1 MHPEAITGWLY
12 DLHTSSHCCAD
23 IVGCHL
29 PAWSEPLSHPGSTT
43 ESLHS
48 ASQHHP
54 KRRRILGELNL
65 NQGPCSIASKE
76 NKLGKIR
83 DTAIEPDDPP
93 RLGPV
98 TDNIDAFWQDSPDA
112 GSRRRRIPRK
122 HSSKQAVAGLA
133 QGLEGAVLY
142 GGDHDS
148 EDAHRTPRAV
158 RTHTHNTHRS
168 EDQHTSG
175 YTIGLQK
182 GMQSAHKLPS
192 ARSKSSATS
201 SQSRS
206 SSPVKCALDLQIL
219 SKPVY
224 WRHST
229 DFKEI
234 QTALKAFPDVL
245 GIFNEARRIAGHG
258 LQYLPMELKS
268 ELQDILAIDPD
279 LDICFS
285 SERPVAQLTRASR
298 CRAATIHRAV
308 SPTPPTESQLR
319 QIAHVDYLAAE
330 MQTLH
335 ELADLTNEFKTVP
348 RSEAAW
354 NSGIYEPIL
363 RLAVKSCK
371 LEDEDQD
378 QDQDHGLSCWA
389 EAENIT
395 RAGVAKPFLP
405 TADHTIV
412 TSTVSLP
419 PSSSS
424 SAMSVEVSGTGTG
437 TGEGHLRSTTGPSA
451 RDKELQITAGKMI
464 DFAIVL
470 RPPPPAVTPDSGD
483 SLIRSLYRLV
493 KSLPQGTNF
502 FNQSTYEPLVFS
514 LSGVFIETKIDS
526 RQYAEAQNQLG
537 IWLSSW
543 FGRVRAIQEHV
554 TESRKDPTDPILR
567 TPCIPVL
574 LVMADAWQLW
584 FAVDGESRV
593 DVLGPVNCGGT
604 STLDDAYRLFAV
616 LRRLVKWVGKGGFRT
631 WVEELVEIY

>member
-1 MHPEAITGWLY
+1 M
-12 DLHTSSHCCAD
+12 
-23 IVGCHL
+23 
-29 PAWSEPLSHPGSTT
+29 
-43 ESLHS
+43 
-48 ASQHHP
+48 
-54 KRRRILGELNL
+54 
-65 NQGPCSIASKE
+65 ASKE

-83 DTAIEPDDPP
+83 DTAVEPDDPP
-93 RLGPV
+93 RQELV
-98 TDNIDAFWQDSPDA
+98 TDNNDAFWQDTADV
-112 GSRRRRIPRK
+112 GSRRRRSPRK
-122 HSSKQAVAGLA
+122 HSSTQAIASPA
-133 QGLEGAVLY
+133 PRIEEAVLHGNDY
-142 GGDHDS
+142 DL

-158 RTHTHNTHRS
+158 RTHTHNPQRS
-168 EDQHTSG
+168 EEQHTNG
-175 YTIGLQK
+175 YTLGLQK
-182 GMQSAHKLPS
+182 GMQSAPKLPS
-192 ARSKSSATS
+192 TRSKSSATS
-201 SQSRS
+201 SQSRP
-206 SSPVKCALDLQIL
+206 SSPVKRALDLQML

-224 WRHST
+224 WSHST

-234 QTALKAFPDVL
+234 QTSLKAFPDVL

-258 LQYLPMELKS
+258 LQYLPVELKS

-279 LDICFS
+279 LDICFA

-298 CRAATIHRAV
+298 CRAAMVHRAV
-308 SPTPPTESQLR
+308 SSTPPTESQLR
-319 QIAHVDYLAAE
+319 QIAHVDHLATE

-354 NSGIYEPIL
+354 NSGIHEPIL

-371 LEDEDQD
+371 LEDE
-378 QDQDHGLSCWA
+378 DQDHGLSCWA

-412 TSTVSLP
+412 TSTVSLA

-424 SAMSVEVSGTGTG
+424 SAMSVEVSGTGIG
-437 TGEGHLRSTTGPSA
+437 TGEGHLPSTTGPSA
-451 RDKELQITAGKMI
+451 RDKDLQITAGKMI

-514 LSGVFIETKIDS
+514 PSGVFIETKIDS

-537 IWLSSW
+537 IWLASW
-543 FGRVRAIQEHV
+543 FGRIRAIQEHV
-554 TESRKDPTDPILR
+554 AESRRDPPGPILR

-574 LVMADAWQLW
+574 LVVADAWQLW
-584 FAVDGESRV
+584 FAVDGESRI

-631 WVEELVEIY
+631 WVEEMVKLD